1 MKKIIIITFYFV
13 MFTHYI
19 YSQENSRA
27 YTFFN
32 DSLKGKWI
40 LQNSCFIENCDTLG
54 KNSEYVIFTEIT
66 PKDYVKFETNGS
78 WCTSKGDSAKLYLIS
93 NEFWKI
99 DDFLFFDY
107 EKTEIGIQ
115 FEFDKL
121 FLITIA
127 GGGRSKSYIRDK
139 YNYVNQTINSESIKI
154 YPNPFVDQINI
165 SYDTTNSTGK
175 VLINL
180 YSATGLLLRKFE
192 IAENGQPM
200 KTISLKD
207 LNTGIYFGVV
217 SLNDRWIKNIKL
229 IKK

>member
-1 MKKIIIITFYFV
+1 
-13 MFTHYI
+13 MFSHYI

-40 LQNSCFIENCDTLG
+40 LQNSCFVENCETLG
-54 KNSEYVIFTEIT
+54 KNTEYVIFTEIT
-66 PKDYVKFETNGS
+66 PQDYVKFETNGS
-78 WCTSKGDSAKLYLIS
+78 WCTSKGDSAKLFLHFS
-93 NEFWKI
+93 NSWKI

-115 FEFDKL
+115 FEFNKL

-139 YNYVNQTINSESIKI
+139 YNSVNQTINSESIKI
-154 YPNPFVDQINI
+154 YPNPFIDQINI
-165 SYDTTNSTGK
+165 SYDTPNSTGK
-175 VLINL
+175 VLLNL
-180 YSATGLLLRKFE
+180 YSATGLLLRKVE
-192 IAENGQPM
+192 IAENGQSI
-200 KTISLKD
+200 KRISLED

-217 SLNDRWIKNIKL
+217 SLNDKWINNLKL